1 MAMEER
7 AHVARGLNTDIQKVT
22 LGMGA
27 IFLVVGIFG
36 FVPGITT
43 NYQSMA
49 FAGHDSE
56 AMLLGYFQVSILHNV
71 VHLLY
76 GIAGLIMCGVPTQ
89 ARNFLLGGGAIYLVL
104 WVYGLIFTGDNAA
117 NFIPVN
123 TADNWL
129 HFGLGVV
136 MIAVGVLL
144 TRTPDRRDDEVPG

>member
-1 MAMEER
+1 MAMGER
-7 AHVARGLNTDIQKVT
+7 ARAARGLSTDIQKVA
-22 LGMGA
+22 LGMGL

-49 FAGHDSE
+49 FAGHESE
-56 AMLLGYFQVSILHNV
+56 AMLVGYFQVSILHNI

-76 GIAGLIMCGVPTQ
+76 GVAGLFMCGLPTQ

-104 WVYGLIFTGDNAA
+104 WIYGLIFTGETAA

-144 TRTPDRRDDEVPG
+144 TRMPDRREEELPG

>member
-1 MAMEER
+1 MAAEEL
-7 AHVARGLNTDIQKVT
+7 AHSPRGLGTDIQKVT

-36 FVPGITT
+36 FVPGITS

-56 AMLLGYFQVSILHNV
+56 AMLLGYFQVSILHNI

-76 GIAGLIMCGVPTQ
+76 GIAGLFMCGLPTQ
-89 ARNFLLGGGAIYLVL
+89 ARSFLLGGGVIYLVL
-104 WVYGLIFTGDNAA
+104 WVYGLIFTGDTAA

-129 HFGLGVV
+129 HFGFGVV
-136 MIAVGVLL
+136 MIAVEVLL
-144 TRTPDRRDDEVPG
+144 TRIPDRRDEELPG

>member
-56 AMLLGYFQVSILHNV
+56 AMLLGYFQVSILHNI

-76 GIAGLIMCGVPTQ
+76 GIAGLFMCGLPTQ
-89 ARNFLLGGGAIYLVL
+89 ARNFLLGGGVVYLVL
-104 WVYGLIFTGDNAA
+104 WGYGLIFSGDTAA

-136 MIAVGVLL
+136 MIAVGILL
-144 TRTPDRRDDEVPG
+144 TRTSDRRDEEPPG

>member
-7 AHVARGLNTDIQKVT
+7 ARGARGLSTDMQKVT

-56 AMLLGYFQVSILHNV
+56 AMLLGYFQVSISTTSS
-71 VHLLY
+71 
-76 GIAGLIMCGVPTQ
+76 ICCTE
-89 ARNFLLGGGAIYLVL
+89 
-104 WVYGLIFTGDNAA
+104 
-117 NFIPVN
+117 
-123 TADNWL
+123 WL
-129 HFGLGVV
+129 
-136 MIAVGVLL
+136 
-144 TRTPDRRDDEVPG
+144 DS